1 MASIYVPDYSKIFAS
16 GATSTQTWTD
26 KDYNTG
32 WGHLGQEPPP
42 YELFDDLFK
51 KLDEKDLHLFNEL
64 TGALNRIGTNES
76 SISTLNSNV
85 STITS
90 NFLNKNTGGTVSG
103 STTFSS
109 YLSATR
115 YLSTTDNSNYVPN
128 TSWVQGLINYFLT
141 TANNTQN
148 NKFKNAV
155 QDAIKAGYHGL
166 TQDFSN
172 PNSWWTKFPNGL
184 IIQGGYI
191 SVPEYQQT
199 TKPLPINFSKLAFK
213 PLVTW
218 DDPQQASNK
227 SWSFVVGASCTTTSI
242 TIGLHTQN
250 SGGDRGVNWSVFGY

>member
-51 KLDEKDLHLFNEL
+51 KLDEKDLHLFNEI
-64 TGALNRIGTNES
+64 TGALDRISANES
-76 SISTLNSNV
+76 SIGTLNSSVND
-85 STITS
+85 ITT
-90 NFLNKNTGGTVSG
+90 NFLNKNTGGTVTG
-103 STTFSS
+103 STIFSD
-109 YLSATR
+109 YLSSTR
-115 YLSTTDNSNYVPN
+115 NLSTTDNSNYVPN

-184 IIQGGYI
+184 IIQGGNGEFGQNQLYCDVQFPI
-191 SVPEYQQT
+191 SFTALVVIPLDSYYT
-199 TKPLPINFSKLAFK
+199 TATTAPIKPLGWNTQATTNSKFRVLAEDYKFIQGFHWFA
-213 PLVTW
+213 VG
-218 DDPQQASNK
+218 K
-227 SWSFVVGASCTTTSI
+227 S
-242 TIGLHTQN
+242 
-250 SGGDRGVNWSVFGY
+250 